1 VEFVGPEQDAFETVN
16 VGTMGN
22 GTSIEQDP
30 GTIKER
36 AKLYAHMLLMPVS
49 NGAGLGT
56 SPTICRKNASW
67 RDSTASI
74 DDTDLT
80 SRGSVTA
87 RRSTRPMVAPI
98 PTEVMM
104 SASSKNWSVE
114 STGKE

>member
-16 VGTMGN
+16 VGRMGN